1 LKPLRR
7 LIPQAIAKGTLI
19 QAVEPDM
26 KTGYRQWIK
35 GLIVGFAAYAGYRL
49 YVARPDE
56 RRRIRAEERERIAR
70 DLHDTL
76 LQSVQGLL
84 LTVQAISRKS
94 PSEETRQELVRAVE
108 MARQAVIE
116 SRDTLGLMREG
127 GSERGCPLRLFINEI
142 IESVFP
148 DDPRVTL
155 TVQGRVRLL
164 HWDVSGEIVAIV
176 REALVNA
183 RRHADASSVRVR
195 VVFSWRRLIVSVT
208 DDGKGIPEGVLAE
221 GMRRGHYGL
230 LGMYERAEAIPANLR
245 IQSDPSGTDVRLVV
259 PAHLVYR

>member
-1 LKPLRR
+1 
-7 LIPQAIAKGTLI
+7 
-19 QAVEPDM
+19 M
-26 KTGYRQWIK
+26 KTGYRQWVK
-35 GLIVGFAAYAGYRL
+35 GLMVLFTVYAGYRL

-94 PSEETRQELVRAVE
+94 PSEETREELVRAVE
-108 MARQAVIE
+108 MARQTVIE
-116 SRDTLGLMREG
+116 SRDTLDVMRG
-127 GSERGCPLRLFINEI
+127 GSGPGCPLRLFINEI

-155 TVQGRVRLL
+155 SVQGRVRLL

-183 RRHADASSVRVR
+183 RRHAEASSVRVQ
-195 VVFSWRRLIVSVT
+195 VIFSWRRLIVSVT

-230 LGMYERAEAIPANLR
+230 LGMHERAEAIPANLR
-245 IQSDPSGTDVRLVV
+245 IQSHPASGTDVRLVV